1 MDIQNLLLWLEQQT
15 KEASANVALLGEPVQ
30 APYWAKVVKDMRPSY
45 YGEMPPAI
53 VEAFP
58 NETPHQHKYRLDIF
72 RSATKEL
79 LWQAIRDV
87 KRLVMS
93 DKFAI
98 ESGAGLK
105 PLIHGNFYGVTRRV
119 DFEKYIFNTVYPRRV
134 LDPNALLAS
143 IPISNPANLSEP
155 VAVDLRIF
163 ASADIIYFSRFLII
177 VFDRYKTERAMDGV
191 EIYRAFT
198 LTHQIEIVK
207 TQDSRTEQ
215 SWYIDPMST
224 YVHNSND
231 LGVTVLGGMEIT
243 VFDVSLK
250 VDITYYEGDF
260 SCAVP
265 AMDTLDRTNNQL
277 QAATLRT
284 VFPHMVTQGIKCEAD
299 GCNGGLVTV
308 RDKDGEIIYKHID
321 SPNPEPIERPCK
333 KCGGK
338 GTVSLSVLDNITI
351 TPPNNDIF
359 DEDGKLKIS
368 GNLADK
374 IIGFAAPDI
383 SSIKELR
390 EQKAEAKADSAEA
403 LNLVKPSKFAE
414 SGVSKEKDREGKST
428 VLQDISDGMAMMAK
442 GTLVSMASLRFLN
455 TMEREDEIGAIR
467 IIQPEDFE
475 IKPVEELSKEFFDNL
490 MSKPI
495 ALRQMQ
501 YTQLLLKRF
510 KNNPEMVVLN
520 NIAFAYTNG
529 LHLETQKELADKVT
543 AGFITRE
550 EAVKALK
557 ISPVLKKLVRMGAID
572 IAMFNMAEDM
582 ESLMGVIDFH
592 MFEFVEAVNNANSN
606 QVAFRGS
613 PPLALGASDSDDD

>member
-1 MDIQNLLLWLEQQT
+1 MDIQDFLLWLEQQT
-15 KEASANVALLGEPVQ
+15 SEASANVALLGEPVQ
-30 APYWAKVVKDMRPSY
+30 APYWAEVVKDMRPSY

-105 PLIHGNFYGVTRRV
+105 PLIHGNFYGCTRKV

-143 IPISNPANLSEP
+143 IPIANPANLSEP
-155 VAVDLRIF
+155 VAINLKIF

-177 VFDRYKTERAMDGV
+177 VFDRDKTERAMDGV
-191 EIYRAFT
+191 DIYRAFT

-215 SWYIDPMST
+215 SWFIDPMQT

-284 VFPHMVTQGIKCEAD
+284 VFPHMVTQGIKCEAT
-299 GCNGGLVTV
+299 GCNGGMVTV
-308 RDKDGEIIYKHID
+308 RDKDGEIIYKNID

-442 GTLVSMASLRFLN
+442 GTLISMASLRFLN

-582 ESLMGVIDFH
+582 ERLRGVIDFH